1 MSVYPKVIRW
11 ISVLCWLHKNLI
23 CRLLTYLVMICNSTV
38 IEICDDIIQLSN
50 DFEDCHRTDLFHYL
64 TICISKRL
72 SKFIFLRKFFAR
84 LRSGYYGYQ
93 LNLFALAE
101 SVGFAVLISPL
112 LIFIKK
118 IADTTYSGPPFILF
132 LRYHGIS

>member
-1 MSVYPKVIRW
+1 MTGVPTG
-11 ISVLCWLHKNLI
+11 IS
-23 CRLLTYLVMICNSTV
+23 
-38 IEICDDIIQLSN
+38 DQ
-50 DFEDCHRTDLFHYL
+50 DLFL
-64 TICISKRL
+64 
-72 SKFIFLRKFFAR
+72 AD
-84 LRSGYYGYQ
+84 YGYK

-132 LRYHGIS
+132 LRYVGIS

>member
-1 MSVYPKVIRW
+1 M
-11 ISVLCWLHKNLI
+11 LI
-23 CRLLTYLVMICNSTV
+23 ILTFGLRNEIHNFTELWTQRLL
-38 IEICDDIIQLSN
+38 
-50 DFEDCHRTDLFHYL
+50 
-64 TICISKRL
+64 
-72 SKFIFLRKFFAR
+72 
-84 LRSGYYGYQ
+84 

>member
-1 MSVYPKVIRW
+1 LELKLIGLAKAIYNTN
-11 ISVLCWLHKNLI
+11 IS
-23 CRLLTYLVMICNSTV
+23 R
-38 IEICDDIIQLSN
+38 
-50 DFEDCHRTDLFHYL
+50 
-64 TICISKRL
+64 
-72 SKFIFLRKFFAR
+72 AR
-84 LRSGYYGYQ
+84 FDYGYK